1 MSYGLYIA
9 KVVGAAVDGDDR
21 LQIRILP
28 QMHNTFA
35 IPDSKCPRW
44 PFFFRE
50 ECFTG
55 TGASDEYVWVVCND
69 DFSVGYI
76 LGMANFNTYSTDN
89 SLFKD
94 KSIPLDLKNA
104 IKESI
109 TSLKGESFKF
119 ENLKITYWDE
129 NSIHFVERNT
139 GGAIM
144 AFRSGALYIARPEEF
159 GIYLG
164 DSKFTVNSNG
174 ISFTGPSINLDSENV
189 HLGKNSDAKVLVTT
203 GVSGNDARASEH
215 AWA

>member
-50 ECFTG
+50 EFFTG

-76 LGMANFNTYSTDN
+76 SCVDGYQG
-89 SLFKD
+89 
-94 KSIPLDLKNA
+94 IR
-104 IKESI
+104 
-109 TSLKGESFKF
+109 
-119 ENLKITYWDE
+119 W
-129 NSIHFVERNT
+129 FVHKA
-139 GGAIM
+139 GWQW
-144 AFRSGALYIARPEEF
+144 
-159 GIYLG
+159 
-164 DSKFTVNSNG
+164 
-174 ISFTGPSINLDSENV
+174 
-189 HLGKNSDAKVLVTT
+189 
-203 GVSGNDARASEH
+203 NDAGLNQDGLRFRKAPVFYKLH
-215 AWA
+215 R